1 MIQALKKIDWK
12 VFAVL
17 LGAGL
22 LGVVAILPYVM
33 DLLGTSMIDRGSARD
48 IPFPLVV
55 ILAIVQN
62 GVLLAVVI
70 AIGMILSERVGLQM
84 PLIRNWVAGRR
95 PRNVRAVALP
105 GIAVGAAVG
114 AVLVGIEATFFLRH
128 LPAAMRPAFEIALWK
143 RLLAGVVYGGI
154 TEELLMRLFLVSL
167 AAWLFSRRWKT
178 REGLPTTGAFWTAIA
193 LVAIVFGL
201 GHLPATSLMT
211 PLTPLIVA
219 RALVL
224 NGVAGIAFGWLF
236 WKYGLEA
243 AMLGHMS
250 AHVVMQAPG
259 VMLLRAIL

>member
-1 MIQALKKIDWK
+1 MIQTLKKVDWK

-22 LGVVAILPYVM
+22 LGVVAVLPYVM
-33 DLLGTSMIDRGSARD
+33 DLLGASMADRGSAPD
-48 IPFPLVV
+48 LPFPLVV
-55 ILAIVQN
+55 ILTIVQN
-62 GVLLAVVI
+62 GVLLALVI
-70 AIGMILSERVGLQM
+70 LIGMILSERVGLTM
-84 PLIRNWVAGRR
+84 PLIRGWVGGQRT
-95 PRNVRAVALP
+95 PNMGAVALP

-114 AVLVGIEATFFLRH
+114 VVLVATEAIFFLRH
-128 LPAAMRPAFEIALWK
+128 LPAPMRQAFEIALWK

-154 TEELLMRLFLVSL
+154 TEELFMRLFLVSL
-167 AAWLFSRRWKT
+167 AVWLISRRWKT
-178 REGLPTTGAFWTAIA
+178 REGLPTTEAFWAA
-193 LVAIVFGL
+193 VVLVAIVFGL

-211 PLTPLIVA
+211 PLTPILVA

-250 AHVVMQAPG
+250 AHVVMQVPG
-259 VMLLRAIL
+259 VVLLRAMF

>member
-1 MIQALKKIDWK
+1 VIQALKKIDWR

-22 LGVVAILPYVM
+22 LGVLAILPYVM
-33 DLLGTSMIDRGSARD
+33 DLLGTSMLDRGSAPD

-55 ILAIVQN
+55 LLSLLQN
-62 GVLLAVVI
+62 GVLLAVAI

-84 PLIRNWVAGRR
+84 PFIRGWIAGKRA
-95 PRNVRAVALP
+95 RNVRAFALP

-114 AVLVGIEATFFLRH
+114 AVLVGTEAMFFLRH

-154 TEELLMRLFLVSL
+154 TEELLMRLFLMSL
-167 AAWLFSRRWKT
+167 TAWLFSRRWQT
-178 REGLPTTGAFWTAIA
+178 REGLPTTGAFWAA
-193 LVAIVFGL
+193 VVLVAIVFGL
-201 GHLPATSLMT
+201 GHLPATSLIT

-224 NGVAGIAFGWLF
+224 NVVAGIAFGWLF